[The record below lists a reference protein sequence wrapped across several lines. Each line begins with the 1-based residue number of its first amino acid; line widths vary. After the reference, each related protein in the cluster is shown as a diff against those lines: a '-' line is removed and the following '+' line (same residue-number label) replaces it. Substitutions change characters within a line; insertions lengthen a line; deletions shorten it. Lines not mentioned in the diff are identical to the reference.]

1 MSDSY
6 TIDPDVGFIKEVARL
21 GGQDLKKCYQCAT
34 CSVVCPISPDT
45 KPFPRKEMIAASW
58 GLKDR
63 LVGNGD
69 IWLCHNCGDCSTRCP
84 REAKPGEVLA
94 ALRAY
99 AISEYA
105 APKILAKAVNDPKK
119 LLPLLAL
126 PAVIFLVV
134 GFLINTLF
142 GVKWLNFAPGGDLI
156 VHSHFFSTWLVD
168 IIFIPTLF
176 FGVAVF
182 ALGLK
187 RFMADMHANALQEG
201 KTRREKIDPVGF
213 IQALTRVIPNIFK
226 HSRFNECGE
235 NKERAT
241 PHMMVLFSFIAL
253 FIVTNIFFVALYVF
267 GQHGPYS
274 QLNPVKWLANVG
286 GIALIIGS
294 AMMIFQRLGNKDQK
308 SNYQD
313 WWLLG
318 LVLGLGVTGMLAQMT
333 RLGGLAGVSYVTY
346 FVHLMFVWCLFAY
359 TPFSKL
365 AHLVYRT
372 VAMTY
377 QEYSERK

>member
-1 MSDSY
+1 MTRFRKSS
-6 TIDPDVGFIKEVARL
+6 TILSKVEALAPTRSRA
-21 GGQDLKKCYQCAT
+21 
-34 CSVVCPISPDT
+34 SNCPISPDT

-63 LVGNGD
+63 LIGNGD
-69 IWLCHNCGDCSTRCP
+69 IWLCHNCGDCSTHCP
-84 REAKPGEVLA
+84 RGAKPGEVLA

-142 GVKWLNFAPGGDLI
+142 GVNWLNFAPGGDVI

-168 IIFIPTLF
+168 IIFIPTFF

-201 KTRREKIDPVGF
+201 KTHRRRSIRSV
-213 IQALTRVIPNIFK
+213 
-226 HSRFNECGE
+226 
-235 NKERAT
+235 
-241 PHMMVLFSFIAL
+241 SF
-253 FIVTNIFFVALYVF
+253 
-267 GQHGPYS
+267 
-274 QLNPVKWLANVG
+274 
-286 GIALIIGS
+286 
-294 AMMIFQRLGNKDQK
+294 R
-308 SNYQD
+308 
-313 WWLLG
+313 
-318 LVLGLGVTGMLAQMT
+318 
-333 RLGGLAGVSYVTY
+333 R
-346 FVHLMFVWCLFAY
+346 
-359 TPFSKL
+359 
-365 AHLVYRT
+365 
-372 VAMTY
+372 
-377 QEYSERK
+377 